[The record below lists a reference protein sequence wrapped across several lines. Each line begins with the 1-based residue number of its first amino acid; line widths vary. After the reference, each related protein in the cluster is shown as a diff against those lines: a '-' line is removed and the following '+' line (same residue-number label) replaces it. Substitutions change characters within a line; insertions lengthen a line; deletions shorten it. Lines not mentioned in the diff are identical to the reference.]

1 MRKFDDSTY
10 KKYGLYITQVNNG
23 YKVIQGKYLYLTLYD
38 SKQKAMNWIDN
49 TIKLLENI
57 ERKRFTK

>member
-23 YKVIQGKYLYLTLYD
+23 YKVIQGKHLYLTLYD
-38 SKQKAMNWIDN
+38 SKQSAQRWIDN
-49 TIKLLENI
+49 TINLLEQI
-57 ERKRFTK
+57 DRKKFTK